1 MTDTLFIPSGHFKKA
16 SGIFKTIRHITVT
29 PHPCLNDAGY
39 CAAGVWIW
47 KLSFNEMEV
56 TLPMQRVNVIKH
68 QDSQQPQHPIQ
79 PQQKPPQQQQQ
90 PPQQHPHPE
99 YSENHPHKVIVTA
112 ADSDGTNLM
121 RIKSEAGNKIYTIH
135 LEFTE
140 GHTGMGE
147 EIRNT
152 LKEKYVQQELRS
164 GSLQTVADA
173 LQSPSQEGE
182 REGQGA

>member
-1 MTDTLFIPSGHFKKA
+1 
-16 SGIFKTIRHITVT
+16 
-29 PHPCLNDAGY
+29 
-39 CAAGVWIW
+39 
-47 KLSFNEMEV
+47 
-56 TLPMQRVNVIKH
+56 MQRVNVIKY

-79 PQQKPPQQQQQ
+79 PQQKPPQQH
-90 PPQQHPHPE
+90 PHPHPE

-121 RIKSEAGNKIYTIH
+121 QIKSEASNKVYTIH

-152 LKEKYVQQELRS
+152 LKEKYVHQELRS
-164 GSLQTVADA
+164 GSLQTGPDA

>member
-1 MTDTLFIPSGHFKKA
+1 
-16 SGIFKTIRHITVT
+16 
-29 PHPCLNDAGY
+29 
-39 CAAGVWIW
+39 
-47 KLSFNEMEV
+47 
-56 TLPMQRVNVIKH
+56 MQRVNVIKH

-79 PQQKPPQQQQQ
+79 
-90 PPQQHPHPE
+90 PQQHPHPE

-112 ADSDGTNLM
+112 ADSDGANLM
-121 RIKSEAGNKIYTIH
+121 QIKSEASNKIYTIH

-152 LKEKYVQQELRS
+152 LKEKYVHQELRS
-164 GSLQTVADA
+164 GSLQTGPDA